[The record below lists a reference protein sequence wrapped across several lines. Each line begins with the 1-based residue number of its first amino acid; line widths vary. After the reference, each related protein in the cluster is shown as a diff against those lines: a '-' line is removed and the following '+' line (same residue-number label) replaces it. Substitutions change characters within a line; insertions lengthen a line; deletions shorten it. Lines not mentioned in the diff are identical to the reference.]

1 MKKLIRLLG
10 SLELTLILMVLV
22 SIWFALGAVLAV
34 SSQYGNSVRLLNDQ
48 LVWKSLF
55 ELPHHGGKIW
65 SSSFNWI
72 QIYRDMLAW
81 LPSPDSTVRHW
92 LWGAL
97 VLAFL
102 LGVNLILGT
111 WEWVVDFFRRRLDFR
126 KFLLL
131 TMHVLFGVVLVGHL
145 LSAVSGVK
153 AVGEVPVRVTERI
166 EFLNRYALEVEKIE
180 SNRTGDNPEGGGS
193 AKVWLTPDHYVRQPL
208 LVSYTLYDDGRPV
221 HSGQVG
227 TFQSDEF
234 EGLRISLLPFSFRS
248 QVSSDFVGRGVGPQ
262 IAVSR
267 NPGIPIM
274 LIFQP
279 LWILVLLIY
288 VLTTLRS
295 QTES

>member
-1 MKKLIRLLG
+1 MRKLIRLLG

-34 SSQYGNSVRLLNDQ
+34 SSQYGNTVRLLNDQ

-55 ELPHHGGKIW
+55 ELPHQGGKIW

-72 QIYRDMLAW
+72 QIYREMLAW

-111 WEWVVDFFRRRLDFR
+111 WAWVVDFFRRRLDFR
-126 KFLLL
+126 RFLLL

-145 LSAVSGVK
+145 VSAVVGVK
-153 AVGEVPVRVTERI
+153 AVGEVPVRVGERI
-166 EFLNRYALEVEKIE
+166 EFLNRYALEVEKVE
-180 SNRTGDNPEGGGS
+180 SDRIGERPKGGGS

-248 QVSSDFVGRGVGPQ
+248 EVSSDFVGRGVGPQ

-295 QTES
+295 QTEI

>member
-1 MKKLIRLLG
+1 MKKLIRILG

-34 SSQYGNSVRLLNDQ
+34 SSQYGNTVRLLNDQ

-55 ELPHHGGKIW
+55 ELPHQGGKIW

-72 QIYRDMLAW
+72 QIYREMLAW

-92 LWGAL
+92 LWGAF

-111 WEWVVDFFRRRLDFR
+111 WPWVVDFFRRRLDFR

-131 TMHVLFGVVLVGHL
+131 TMHVLFGLVLVGHL
-145 LSAVSGVK
+145 VSAISGVK
-153 AVGEVPVRVTERI
+153 AVGEVPIRVGERI
-166 EFLNRYALEVEKIE
+166 EFLNRYTLEVEKVE
-180 SNRTGDNPEGGGS
+180 SDRTGESLKGGGS
-193 AKVWLTPDHYVRQPL
+193 AKVWLTPDRYLRQPL

-221 HSGQVG
+221 HSGEVG
-227 TFQSDEF
+227 TFQSDGF
-234 EGLRISLLPFSFRS
+234 EGLRVSLLPFSFRS
-248 QVSSDFVGRGVGPQ
+248 QVSSDFVGRGIGPQ

-288 VLTTLRS
+288 VLTTRS
-295 QTES
+295 AQSET

>member
-1 MKKLIRLLG
+1 MKKLIRILG

-34 SSQYGNSVRLLNDQ
+34 SSQYGNTVRLLNDQ
-48 LVWKSLF
+48 LVWKSLL
-55 ELPHHGGKIW
+55 ELPHQGGKIW

-72 QIYRDMLAW
+72 QIYREMLAW

-92 LWGAL
+92 LWGAF
-97 VLAFL
+97 VLALL
-102 LGVNLILGT
+102 LGVNLILGI
-111 WEWVVDFFRRRLDFR
+111 WPWVVDVFRRRMDFR

-131 TMHVLFGVVLVGHL
+131 TMHVLFGLVLVGHL
-145 LSAVSGVK
+145 VSAISGVK
-153 AVGEVPVRVTERI
+153 AVGEVPIRVGERI
-166 EFLNRYALEVEKIE
+166 EFLNRYTLEVEKVE
-180 SNRTGDNPEGGGS
+180 SDRTGESPRGGGS

-208 LVSYTLYDDGRPV
+208 LVSYTLYDNERPV

-227 TFQSDEF
+227 TFQSDGF
-234 EGLRISLLPFSFRS
+234 EGLRVSLLPFSFRS
-248 QVSSDFVGRGVGPQ
+248 QTSSDFVGRGIGPQ

-288 VLTTLRS
+288 VLTTRS
-295 QTES
+295 AQSET

>member
-1 MKKLIRLLG
+1 MKKLLRLLG
-10 SLELTLILMVLV
+10 SLELTLILMILV
-22 SIWFALGAVLAV
+22 SIWFVLGGVLAV
-34 SSQYGNSVRLLNDQ
+34 SSQYGNTLRILNDQ

-55 ELPHHGGKIW
+55 DLPHRGGQVW

-72 QIYRDMLAW
+72 QIQRDLVAG
-81 LPSPDSTVRHW
+81 LPSPDLAVRSW

-97 VLAFL
+97 VLAFWV
-102 LGVNLILGT
+102 GVNLILGT
-111 WEWVVDFFRRRLDFR
+111 WAWVVDFFRRRLDFR
-126 KFLLL
+126 RFLLL

-145 LSAVSGVK
+145 VSAVVGVK
-153 AVGEVPVRVTERI
+153 AVGEVPVRVGERI
-166 EFLNRYALEVEKIE
+166 EFLNRYALEVEKVE
-180 SNRTGDNPEGGGS
+180 SDRIGKRPKGGGS

-208 LVSYTLYDDGRPV
+208 LVSYTLFDDGQPV

-227 TFQSDEF
+227 TFESDEF
-234 EGLRISLLPFSFRS
+234 EGLRVYLLPFSFRS

-262 IAVSR
+262 ISVSK

-295 QTES
+295 QTEN

>member
-1 MKKLIRLLG
+1 MRKLVRLLG

-34 SSQYGNSVRLLNDQ
+34 SSQYGNTVRLLNDQ
-48 LVWKSLF
+48 LVWKSLL
-55 ELPHHGGKIW
+55 ELPHQGGKIW

-72 QIYRDMLAW
+72 QIYREMLAW
-81 LPSPDSTVRHW
+81 LPSPEPSVRSW
-92 LWGAL
+92 LWVAL

-111 WEWVVDFFRRRLDFR
+111 REWFVDFFRRRLDFR

-131 TMHVLFGVVLVGHL
+131 SMHVLFGVVLVGHL
-145 LSAVSGVK
+145 MSAVSGVK
-153 AVGEVPVRVTERI
+153 AVGEVPVRGGERI

-180 SNRTGDNPEGGGS
+180 IARGGEGPEGGGS
-193 AKVWLTPDHYVRQPL
+193 EKVWMTPDRYVRQPL
-208 LVSYTLYDDGRPV
+208 LVSYTLYDDGRAV

-227 TFQSDEF
+227 TFQCDEF
-234 EGLRISLLPFSFRS
+234 EGLRVNLLPFSFRS
-248 QVSSDFVGRGVGPQ
+248 QVSHDFVGRGVGPQ
-262 IAVSR
+262 IAVSK

-288 VLTTLRS
+288 VVTTFRS